1 MNGEVK
7 IPRDEQKNKLAK
19 VEINRKQINE
29 SNIKIHYK
37 IEVSNDGEL
46 VGKVGKIID
55 YIPEGLVLENE
66 GKNQWRQEGNIAIEE
81 SLKDTE
87 IKPGESKEL
96 DIVMSW
102 QKGNNNFG
110 TKRNSVEIS
119 EISNVANFEEKTIE
133 DNKSQAEI
141 IISIQTGIEKTIT
154 IGLIIALSVI
164 AGMCYYKAKKEANMK

>member
-1 MNGEVK
+1 
-7 IPRDEQKNKLAK
+7 
-19 VEINRKQINE
+19 
-29 SNIKIHYK
+29 
-37 IEVSNDGEL
+37 
-46 VGKVGKIID
+46 
-55 YIPEGLVLENE
+55 
-66 GKNQWRQEGNIAIEE
+66 
-81 SLKDTE
+81 
-87 IKPGESKEL
+87 
-96 DIVMSW
+96 MSW